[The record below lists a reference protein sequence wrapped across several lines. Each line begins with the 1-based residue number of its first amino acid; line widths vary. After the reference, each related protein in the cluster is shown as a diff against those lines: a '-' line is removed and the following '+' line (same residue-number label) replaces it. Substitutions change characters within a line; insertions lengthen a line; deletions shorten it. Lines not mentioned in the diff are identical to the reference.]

1 MGVSWSYGKLGKS
14 SRESVSCFI
23 FRVASR
29 ALLSPRKVS
38 FFTFAASTLLRK
50 LIRIYG
56 SGKRFY
62 FRVDHRPQKRTY
74 RLSVAK
80 ERSWCLLVPRTKIDH
95 TRGHRSMKTLV
106 LLLRAKVPLVSSSF
120 FEKCNFF
127 ILTREKKDW
136 ELNFKKISI
145 NIEKNIEEI
154 LEWKLKIWISNWCLE
169 FEISFQNNLR
179 NDLTIFER
187 ESSQIK
193 PQLPT

>member
-1 MGVSWSYGKLGKS
+1 MERFNLPSKNKNLKSVWTVFRWVYGWSYGKLGKS

-29 ALLSPRKVS
+29 ALLSPTKVS

-80 ERSWCLLVPRTKIDH
+80 RKKLMPLGTARDRSCSRSSFH
-95 TRGHRSMKTLV
+95 ENTRI
-106 LLLRAKVPLVSSSF
+106 LLRAKVPLVSSSSL
-120 FEKCNFF
+120 EKCNFF
-127 ILTREKKDW
+127 IFSHVKRKIEN
-136 ELNFKKISI
+136 EIFKS
-145 NIEKNIEEI
+145 IEKLWRDSWNG
-154 LEWKLKIWISNWCLE
+154 
-169 FEISFQNNLR
+169 
-179 NDLTIFER
+179 IF
-187 ESSQIK
+187 
-193 PQLPT
+193 L